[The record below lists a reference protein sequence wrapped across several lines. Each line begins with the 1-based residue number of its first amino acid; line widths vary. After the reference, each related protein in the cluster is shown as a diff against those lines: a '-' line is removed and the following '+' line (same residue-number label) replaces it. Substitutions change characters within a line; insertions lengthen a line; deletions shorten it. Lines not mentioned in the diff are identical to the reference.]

1 VNIDF
6 AKMENMH
13 FKDLFSF
20 SGRERKGIFVLLII
34 LAVLIILRANM
45 HFIISSENASIDPHF
60 ISEVE
65 DFLRSDN
72 YENPKIEGSST
83 EKMNSKSVP
92 SESSPPQLFYFD
104 PNTITNDEWKK
115 LGISDFQ
122 LKVINNYKQ
131 SGGKFFRKEDVKKIY
146 GLDEKTY
153 ARLEKYIKIE
163 RASPII
169 KDVAAPSEKAVPVI
183 EINTA
188 DTFHLALLRGIGPV
202 YARRICKYR
211 DLLGGFSSTDQLKEV
226 YGITDE
232 LVSLIDSTIKIDR
245 DHIRKIDVNKA
256 KFGELIRH
264 PYLSE
269 YQTKAIVQYRQFK
282 DGIDDLQELLAN
294 NILDEKT
301 YFRMQPY
308 LEVREE

>member
-1 VNIDF
+1 
-6 AKMENMH
+6 MH

-20 SGRERKGIFVLLII
+20 SGRERKGIFVLLIM

-72 YENPKIEGSST
+72 YENPKIEVSST
-83 EKMNSKSVP
+83 EKMGKKTAP
-92 SESSPPQLFYFD
+92 SESPPPQLFHFD

-188 DTFHLALLRGIGPV
+188 DTFRLALLRGIGPV

-264 PYLSE
+264 PYLNE